1 MKTSHTMVKK
11 TILIFKT
18 KFAQKEYFQSKTGQ
32 MNITIEFS
40 TFKLILEPCFII
52 IRQFYLSGLKL
63 LKKDIS
69 LSNRTNEHHHRIQQI
84 WISLGTKFHL
94 KQTILI
100 FGPNLAKNSIFSPE
114 QKKFTSPS
122 NSAYSSQS
130 LCQIWSLK
138 GSFDF

>member
-18 KFAQKEYFQSKTGQ
+18 KFAQDKWTLSS
-32 MNITIEFS
+32 NS
-40 TFKLILEPCFII
+40 AHFKLILEPCFII
-52 IRQFYLSGLKL
+52 IRQFYLFGLKL

-69 LSNRTNEHHHRIQQI
+69 LLNRTNERHHRIQQI
-84 WISLGTKFHL
+84 WINLGTKFHL

-100 FGPNLAKNSIFSPE
+100 FWPNLAKNSIFGPE

-138 GSFDF
+138 GNFDF